1 MATKETKPVQF
12 LSRYRGLKIVRT
24 PIRTRE
30 IEGQI
35 ISSEG
40 HSIRFVDGLYET
52 DDADVIAYIEA
63 RPEFASGIIV
73 RVPGNVKDLAAHKG
87 EWEKTLEQREADLA
101 AREAAVAA
109 KEAKASGAEE
119 GARVGKPDTEIEGDG
134 LDAMKRGELVAIADE
149 LEIPSDQTKVG
160 TKNADI
166 VALIRAKRAELGQ
179 SSGTGESTG
188 GDDSNGG
195 AAF

>member
-1 MATKETKPVQF
+1 METLEKPVKF
-12 LSRYRGLKIVRT
+12 LSKYRALKIVRV

-35 ISSEG
+35 VST
-40 HSIRFVDGLYET
+40 DGNKIVFEDGVYET
-52 DDADVIAYIEA
+52 TDPAVVAYLEA
-63 RPEFASGIIV
+63 RPEFASGVIV
-73 RVPGNVKDLAAHKG
+73 RVPGNVKDVLGYQA
-87 EWEKTLEQREADLA
+87 EREKTLEQREAELA
-101 AREAAVAA
+101 AREAALE
-109 KEAKASGAEE
+109 KREKGANSSEE

-134 LDAMKRGELVAIADE
+134 LDTMKRADLLVIADE
-149 LEIPSDQTKVG
+149 LAIPSDQTKVG

-188 GDDSNGG
+188 GDEGG